1 MIKLVIFDLDG
12 ILLDTERFN
21 LASKIEE
28 AHKLGFD
35 LKKEDVCNSFG
46 LCAEEANKY
55 FKEIY
60 GEEFDYYKIKGK
72 RIKYILDYMS
82 NYGIPF
88 KKGAE
93 SIVKYLKNKEIS
105 IAIATTT
112 PREFIKEYLKYDKSN
127 FFNKFD
133 LIITGDEVE
142 KGKPNPDIFLKC
154 CNTLNVDKKD
164 CIVVEDSL
172 AGIKACKVGNLK
184 SIFIEDLI
192 PLSDEIKTNATFI
205 LNNLEEIKKI
215 I

>member
-82 NYGIPF
+82 KYGIPF
-88 KKGAE
+88 KKEAE
-93 SIVKYLKNKEIS
+93 SIVEYLKNK
-105 IAIATTT
+105 
-112 PREFIKEYLKYDKSN
+112 
-127 FFNKFD
+127 
-133 LIITGDEVE
+133 GV
-142 KGKPNPDIFLKC
+142 
-154 CNTLNVDKKD
+154 
-164 CIVVEDSL
+164 
-172 AGIKACKVGNLK
+172 
-184 SIFIEDLI
+184 
-192 PLSDEIKTNATFI
+192 I
-205 LNNLEEIKKI
+205 L
-215 I
+215 